1 MHLLGIRND
10 FGTNSVVK
18 ILHCQLFRY
27 VRQNTLAGTSQQ
39 RFTQTKQLTHTHIK
53 LLTWA
58 YVITVVDDGGV
69 WQKSTQSGI
78 GGNRVGRRVLT
89 ALHQQ
94 NCETICTSI
103 IKHLRYPVHLF
114 YIKHTGKWFAY
125 LSDNLQTSSNGRWT
139 QRESQRG
146 RENNFV
152 NYATLHRN

>member
-18 ILHCQLFRY
+18 ILHRQLFRY

-39 RFTQTKQLTHTHIK
+39 RFTQTKQHTHTHIK

-89 ALHQQ
+89 ALRQQ